1 MKDKFSFK
9 YFLFI
14 YKFLTTLSFCQA
26 LRV

>member
-9 YFLFI
+9 YFLSF

-26 LRV
+26 L